1 MEIKTNRSREA
12 SGARAVPPPDKG
24 QPARRK
30 AGRKLGKNR
39 VAGRRFVSAL
49 NVLGKAATSLL
60 ILAFMLSVFFY
71 AYTSEKFTLRHVTFY
86 GCRELNQKGMEG
98 IIRQD
103 FPTNILRINLQ
114 KVQERLEKETWA
126 KHVEIRRVLP
136 SDLIIYIQE
145 RTPSVIFEMRGELM
159 VADDDGTLLG
169 QYDPRFGKLDV
180 PVFKGVLGDDAE
192 SYKLYKEEN
201 AVRIRQG
208 LIMLSQ
214 IESGLPH
221 STQKISEVDISD
233 SENLKIML
241 IDDTA
246 EVYLGE
252 KDYLKRFS
260 TLMSNLDK
268 YQKLKDQYTEFV
280 SIDMRFD
287 NQIVYRARREN
298 AQ

>member
-1 MEIKTNRSREA
+1 MEIRTHRSREA
-12 SGARAVPPPDKG
+12 ISARAVPPPDKG
-24 QPARRK
+24 KPARRK
-30 AGRKLGKNR
+30 AGRKPGKNR
-39 VAGRRFVSAL
+39 VAGRRFVSVL
-49 NVLGKAATSLL
+49 KVLGKAGAFLL
-60 ILAFMLSVFFY
+60 IVAFMMSVFIY
-71 AYTSEKFTLRHVTFY
+71 AYTSEKFNLRHVTFY
-86 GCRELNQKGMEG
+86 GCRELNQKEMEE

-103 FPTNILRINLQ
+103 FPANILRIDLQ
-114 KVQERLEKETWA
+114 KLQKRLEKETWA

-136 SDLIIYIQE
+136 SDLIIYIRE
-145 RTPSVIFEMRGELM
+145 RTPSVIFELRGELM
-159 VADDDGTLLG
+159 VADSDGTLLG

-180 PVFKGVLGDDAE
+180 PVFKGVLGEDAE
-192 SYKLYKEEN
+192 SYKLYKEGN
-201 AVRIRQG
+201 TVRIRQG
-208 LIMLSQ
+208 LLMLSQ

-221 STQKISEVDISD
+221 STQQISEVDISD
-233 SENLKIML
+233 PENLKIML

-260 TLMSNLDK
+260 TLMSYLGE

-287 NQIVYRARREN
+287 NQIVYSRREH

>member
-1 MEIKTNRSREA
+1 MEIKTHRSREA
-12 SGARAVPPPDKG
+12 SGTRAVPPPDKG

-30 AGRKLGKNR
+30 AGRKIGQNR
-39 VAGRRFVSAL
+39 VAGRRFVSVL
-49 NVLGKAATSLL
+49 KVLGKVAAFLL
-60 ILAFMLSVFFY
+60 ILAFMLSAFIY
-71 AYTSEKFTLRHVTFY
+71 AYTSEKFNLRNVTFY
-86 GCRELNQKGMEG
+86 GCRELNQKAMEG

-103 FPTNILRINLQ
+103 FPANILRIDLQ
-114 KVQERLEKETWA
+114 KLQERLEKETWA

-145 RTPSVIFEMRGELM
+145 RTPSVIFELRGELM
-159 VADDDGTLLG
+159 IADGEGTLLG
-169 QYDPRFGKLDV
+169 RYDPRFGKLDV
-180 PVFKGVLGDDAE
+180 PVFKGVLGEDAE

-208 LIMLSQ
+208 LVMLSQ
-214 IESGLPH
+214 IESGLPR
-221 STQKISEVDISD
+221 STVKISEVDISD
-233 SENLKIML
+233 PENLKIL
-241 IDDTA
+241 LVDDTA
-246 EVYLGE
+246 EVYLGD

-260 TLMSNLDK
+260 TLMSNLGE

-287 NQIVYRARREN
+287 NQIVYRPRREN